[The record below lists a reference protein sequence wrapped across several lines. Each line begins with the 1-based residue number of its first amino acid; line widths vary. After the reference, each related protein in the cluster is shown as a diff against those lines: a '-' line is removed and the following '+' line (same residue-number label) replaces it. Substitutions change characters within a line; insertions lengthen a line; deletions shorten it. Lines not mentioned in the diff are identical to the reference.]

1 MKADSSY
8 LSENCLQVK
17 DIENDSWTLCAGS
30 PEDYTKWKCAIETV
44 LGLPCKEEEEEKPDM
59 VSQPVFIINTPSPFC
74 NENWSY

>member
-44 LGLPCKEEEEEKPDM
+44 LGLPCRRGRRE
-59 VSQPVFIINTPSPFC
+59 T
-74 NENWSY
+74 